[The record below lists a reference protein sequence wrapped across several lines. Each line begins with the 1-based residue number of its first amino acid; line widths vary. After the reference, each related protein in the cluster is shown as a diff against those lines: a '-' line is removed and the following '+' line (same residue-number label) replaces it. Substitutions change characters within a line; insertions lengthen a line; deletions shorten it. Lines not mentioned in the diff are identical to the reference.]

1 MLKSKRDIQE
11 KAAFFLRK
19 KKYSSSILEHTPW
32 WRSKE
37 AFDFLNMKARNKLN
51 QQAIIQPSA

>member
-1 MLKSKRDIQE
+1 MS
-11 KAAFFLRK
+11 K
-19 KKYSSSILEHTPW
+19 KKLKQHLEFTPW